1 MRWWDQLM
9 FAVNT
14 YEMMHNGKYFST
26 YFDGVADFYNRKA
39 PLINWIQIVFV
50 KVIGYNEIALRL
62 PSAIAACLSVIV
74 LFIFVSKRFNYIWAW
89 ISALILLTSSGFIN
103 FHSARTADSDSAL
116 TFFLLL
122 SNIYFI
128 KYILD
133 FHKHDILFF
142 FIFISLAFATKMY
155 AALLFTPAYII
166 ILLLQRKL
174 KEFISNWYFV
184 AGILL
189 FIISSLGLLYLRE
202 MDTPGFF
209 KESFINDAG
218 IFNVIDNHKECATF
232 YLDNLFK
239 VRFSFWSVLFVIGTL
254 LIYFSRNKVEK
265 TVLFRIWLLVFVYVA
280 IVSFSITKLEW
291 YDMPIYPYLSL
302 IAAYPIILL
311 IENIDLKTKFNAKL
325 SVILIITFIF
335 LYPYYLMFN
344 KSQANIIGNG
354 EKKLEA
360 NERYIFKRLNEGKN
374 LDGVKVY
381 YCGFKGSLLFYKY
394 RLAEKSQEL
403 KLINNESFEIN
414 DKILVSNDSLKK
426 VLMSKYKCSIIDNYD
441 DAQLL
446 VIDEVKTPLVKN

>member
-1 MRWWDQLM
+1 
-9 FAVNT
+9 
-14 YEMMHNGKYFST
+14 
-26 YFDGVADFYNRKA
+26 
-39 PLINWIQIVFV
+39 
-50 KVIGYNEIALRL
+50 
-62 PSAIAACLSVIV
+62 
-74 LFIFVSKRFNYIWAW
+74 
-89 ISALILLTSSGFIN
+89 
-103 FHSARTADSDSAL
+103 
-116 TFFLLL
+116 
-122 SNIYFI
+122 
-128 KYILD
+128 
-133 FHKHDILFF
+133 
-142 FIFISLAFATKMY
+142 
-155 AALLFTPAYII
+155 
-166 ILLLQRKL
+166 
-174 KEFISNWYFV
+174 
-184 AGILL
+184 
-189 FIISSLGLLYLRE
+189 

-218 IFNVIDNHKECATF
+218 SIFNVIDNHKECATF